1 MTNFL
6 IFITIIL
13 SFVFVDKEERIL
25 LIKNEKVIENKQD
38 FGFDKDD
45 KLKIKISNSNN
56 KIKFRIDSV
65 ELIIIPSKSFQEIKR
80 QERYWKKYA
89 KIKILKAN
97 KYEQEPVL
105 NLDFYSIYNKECTRM
120 IVKIL
125 GISEIDERGK
135 LIPLSSK
142 FLMGKEYELWNTS
155 KQTSLE

>member
-1 MTNFL
+1 MV
-6 IFITIIL
+6 L
-13 SFVFVDKEERIL
+13 SFVFVDKQERIL
-25 LIKNEKVIENKQD
+25 LIKNEKVIENDQD
-38 FGFDKDD
+38 FGFNKDD

-89 KIKILKAN
+89 KVKILKTN
-97 KYEQEPVL
+97 RYEQEPEL

-142 FLMGKEYELWNTS
+142 FLMGKEYELWNAS
-155 KQTSLE
+155 KQTNLE